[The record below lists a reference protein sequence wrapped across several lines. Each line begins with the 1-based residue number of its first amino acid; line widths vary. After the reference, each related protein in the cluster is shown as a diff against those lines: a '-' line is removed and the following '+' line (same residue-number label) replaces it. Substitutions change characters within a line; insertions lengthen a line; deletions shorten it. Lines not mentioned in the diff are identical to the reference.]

1 LTAPLHLAQI
11 GQIAV
16 TAHDVSLAVAFYRD
30 VLGLRF
36 LFQPG
41 ESLAFFDASG
51 VRLMLTIPSAPELDH
66 PSSILYFK
74 VSDIEA
80 AHAALAAHGVEIL
93 SPPRLIAQ
101 LPDHDL
107 WMFGFKDS
115 EGNTLQLMSEVR
127 GG

>member
-1 LTAPLHLAQI
+1 LNEPFGLSQI

-16 TAHDVSLAVAFYRD
+16 TAHDVPRAVAFYRD
-30 VLGLRF
+30 ILGLRF

-41 ESLAFFDASG
+41 ENLAFFDAAG
-51 VRLMLTIPSAPELDH
+51 VRLMLTLPTSPELDH

-74 VSDIEA
+74 VADIHQ
-80 AHAALAAHGVEIL
+80 AHATLAGRGAEIL
-93 SPPRLIAQ
+93 GPPRLVAR
-101 LPDHDL
+101 LPDHEL

>member
-1 LTAPLHLAQI
+1 MTAPLHLSRI

-16 TAHDVSLAVAFYRD
+16 TAHDVPRAVAFYRD

-74 VSDIEA
+74 VDDIEA
-80 AHAALAAHGVEIL
+80 AHAALVAHGVEVL
-93 SPPRLIAQ
+93 SPPRLIAR